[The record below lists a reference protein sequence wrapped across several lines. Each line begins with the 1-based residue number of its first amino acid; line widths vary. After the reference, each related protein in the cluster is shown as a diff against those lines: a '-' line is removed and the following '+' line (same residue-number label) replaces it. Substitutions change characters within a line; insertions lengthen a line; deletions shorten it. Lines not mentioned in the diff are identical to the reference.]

1 MASNTLHHR
10 LNNDQPISIKPTTAT
25 TATTL
30 TKQEKAKRALRSLA
44 IGIAIPLTLT
54 TTAIFFFGWGP
65 KYRTL
70 TKPFWLPPL
79 WLINFATFFS
89 SFLMGLSAWLVW
101 AEGGFH
107 AQSNA
112 FVLYIAQVS
121 LSILWGP
128 VVLASGAAWLG
139 LVICLMNFGALFA
152 CYKCLRC
159 VNPFARD
166 LVKPCLAWVA
176 YLAIVN
182 CKLLCLGF

>member
-10 LNNDQPISIKPTTAT
+10 LNNDQPISTKPTT
-25 TATTL
+25 TTL

-54 TTAIFFFGWGP
+54 TTTIFFFGWGP

-79 WLINFATFFS
+79 WLINYATFFS

-101 AEGGFH
+101 ADGGFH

-128 VVLASGAAWLG
+128 VLLAAGAAWLG
-139 LVICLMNFGALFA
+139 LAICLMNFGALFA
-152 CYKCLRC
+152 CYKCFRC
-159 VNPFARD
+159 VNPFAKD
-166 LVKPCLAWVA
+166 LVKPYLAWA
-176 YLAIVN
+176 ACLAIVN